1 MTYESWIKKALQQA
15 GALHPGFSEQS
26 APGAIY
32 FVGCTINIVTGAH
45 GSAELPEATCAI
57 DTEPSAMPAA
67 VRPMKVPGTQ
77 RAE

>member
-1 MTYESWIKKALQQA
+1 VTYESWIKKALQQA
-15 GALHPGFSEQS
+15 GALHPGFAEQS
-26 APGAIY
+26 AQGAIY

-45 GSAELPEATCAI
+45 GAAELPEAACAI
-57 DTEPSAMPAA
+57 DAEPSAMATA